1 MADNNLEKTL
11 QIHLANLFVVYMK
24 VYKYHW
30 NIKGEGFLSVHKFFN
45 DVFDSLS
52 EIIDETAERMR
63 QLNLYAPCS
72 CLEYCSLSTIKET
85 SGFNISVDQS
95 VKDIADDLD
104 TLNDGLQIIY
114 KVLDEG
120 TLALFSNDDLV
131 LSKHRWFLTSMLE

>member
-11 QIHLANLFVVYMK
+11 QVHLANLFVVYMK

-30 NIKGEGFLSVHKFFN
+30 NIKGEGFLAIHKFFN
-45 DVFDSLS
+45 DVFNSLS

-72 CLEYCSLSTIKET
+72 CVEYCSLSTIKES
-85 SGFNISVDQS
+85 SGFNVSIEQS
-95 VKDIADDLD
+95 IKDIADDLD
-104 TLNDGLQIIY
+104 TLNNGLQVIY
-114 KVLDEG
+114 RVLDEG
-120 TLALFSNDDLV
+120 TLALFTNHDLI